1 MSFPSPEVEELRLK
15 TRLEGAIK
23 HAADI
28 NERALEV
35 YAEVAKEKTHYFE
48 KIALGS
54 GATIALLVS
63 FVGSH
68 MPQLLTSPSR
78 KKCRDKLV
86 NLFRLRQPPL
96 VAEWNL
102 GDCFF
107 YFSIS
112 AHR

>member
-48 KIALGS
+48 KIAPRKWRYDC
-54 GATIALLVS
+54 ATRLLRGFTRKQVATCLALTV
-63 FVGSH
+63 
-68 MPQLLTSPSR
+68 
-78 KKCRDKLV
+78 C
-86 NLFRLRQPPL
+86 
-96 VAEWNL
+96 
-102 GDCFF
+102 
-107 YFSIS
+107 
-112 AHR
+112 AHRARACDGRRDV